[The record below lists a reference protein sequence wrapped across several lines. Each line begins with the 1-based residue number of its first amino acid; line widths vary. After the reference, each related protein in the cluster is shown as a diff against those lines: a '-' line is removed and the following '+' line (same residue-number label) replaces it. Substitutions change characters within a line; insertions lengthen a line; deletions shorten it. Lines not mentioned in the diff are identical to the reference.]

1 MVQLQ
6 FDASTAPTILYLGAH
21 CDDIE
26 IGCGGTVM
34 QLARRYPKA
43 RFVWVTL
50 SSDAERAAETR
61 AAAERLLHGAREY
74 DVHVEEFRGSYF
86 PSCFAELKDYF
97 EGLKALKPDVV
108 FTHFRNDLHQDHRV
122 TNELTWNAF
131 RNHLVLEYEIPKFD
145 GDLGVPNVFIPLTRA
160 ELRRKCDVVTECFPS
175 QASKTWF
182 SRDTFEAIARLR
194 GIECNAPE
202 GFAEAFYGRKLRL
215 NPFDQIQQTA
225 TTQ

>member
-50 SSDAERAAETR
+50 SSDPERAAETR
-61 AAAERLLHGAREY
+61 TAAERLLQDARER
-74 DVHVEEFRGSYF
+74 DIRVEEFPGSYF
-86 PSCFAELKDYF
+86 PARFSDLKDYF
-97 EGLKALKPDVV
+97 EGLKALKPDLV
-108 FTHFRNDLHQDHRV
+108 FTHLRQDLHQDHRV

-131 RNHLVLEYEIPKFD
+131 RDHLVLEYEIPKFD
-145 GDLGVPNVFIPLTRA
+145 GDLGVPNVFVPLTRA
-160 ELRRKCDVVTECFPS
+160 ELQRKCEIVTDCFPS
-175 QASKTWF
+175 QAKRAWF
-182 SRDTFEAIARLR
+182 TRDTFEAIARLR

-202 GFAEAFYGRKLRL
+202 GFAEAFYGRKLRINL
-215 NPFDQIQQTA
+215 FDHGA
-225 TTQ
+225 PTQ

>member
-1 MVQLQ
+1 MLQLH
-6 FDASTAPTILYLGAH
+6 FGATTAPTILFLGAH

-50 SSDAERAAETR
+50 SSDPERAAETR
-61 AAAERLLHGAREY
+61 AAAERLLQDARER
-74 DVHVEEFRGSYF
+74 DIRVEEFPGSYF
-86 PSCFAELKDYF
+86 PARFSDLKDYF
-97 EGLKALKPDVV
+97 EGLKALKPDLV
-108 FTHFRNDLHQDHRV
+108 FTHLRQDLHQDHRV

-131 RNHLVLEYEIPKFD
+131 RDHLVLEYEIPKFD

-160 ELRRKCDVVTECFPS
+160 ALRRKCDVVTECFPS

-202 GFAEAFYGRKLRL
+202 GFAEAFYGRKLRINL
-215 NPFDQIQQTA
+215 FDHGA
-225 TTQ
+225 PTQ

>member
-1 MVQLQ
+1 M
-6 FDASTAPTILYLGAH
+6 
-21 CDDIE
+21 
-26 IGCGGTVM
+26 M

-61 AAAERLLHGAREY
+61 AAAERVLRGAREY
-74 DVHVEEFRGSYF
+74 DIRVEEFRGSYF
-86 PSCFAELKDYF
+86 PACFAELKDYF

-131 RNHLVLEYEIPKFD
+131 RDHLVLEYEIPKFD
-145 GDLGVPNVFIPLTRA
+145 GDLGVPNVFVPLTRA
-160 ELRRKCDVVTECFPS
+160 ELQLKCDVVTECFPS
-175 QASKTWF
+175 QATKTWF

-202 GFAEAFYGRKLRL
+202 GFAEAFYGRKLGL
-215 NPFDQIQQTA
+215 NLFDDVAPTR
-225 TTQ
+225 

>member
-1 MVQLQ
+1 MLQ
-6 FDASTAPTILYLGAH
+6 VHLGATTSPTILLIGAH

-61 AAAERLLHGAREY
+61 AAAVRLLRDAREY
-74 DVHVEEFRGSYF
+74 DVRVEEFRGSYF

-97 EGLKALKPDVV
+97 EGLKALKPDLV

-131 RNHLVLEYEIPKFD
+131 RDHAVMEYEIPKFD
-145 GDLGVPNVFIPLTRA
+145 GDLGVPNVFVALTRA
-160 ELRRKCDVVTECFPS
+160 ELQRKCEVVTECFPS
-175 QASKTWF
+175 QANKTWF
-182 SRDTFEAIARLR
+182 SHETFEAIARLR

-215 NPFDQIQQTA
+215 DLSNPTVLSQ
-225 TTQ
+225 